1 MLTCNFLTWTWFH
14 YCLHTRQPLLI
25 LSLRPWARPL
35 LTALS
40 NNNSGSVSSNH
51 RPPSVTPAG
60 KNCLQAKPPW
70 HSQNSEKPLQVV
82 MLLFKDFGII
92 EVNRWDAKLV
102 PMTVKNNP
110 AQLLFPPAT
119 SMTTKPY
126 QPSSPP
132 TMNTVGTDTEVE
144 TLSMRMK
151 MQSENDLP
159 RYIYRSGAKATTNWM
174 LFPFSKIQ
182 YCNTSLS
189 RNASFLNAQKRHT
202 YQDTY
207 DGHCLLQ
214 KNQKQCRGLQL
225 TGKWK

>member
-14 YCLHTRQPLLI
+14 YCLHTRPASPDS
-25 LSLRPWARPL
+25 SLRPWARTL

-40 NNNSGSVSSNH
+40 NLITLGLSPATTRHLSH
-51 RPPSVTPAG
+51 PSRQ
-60 KNCLQAKPPW
+60 NCLQAKPPW

-144 TLSMRMK
+144 TLSMKWKCSQRMIFP
-151 MQSENDLP
+151 DT
-159 RYIYRSGAKATTNWM
+159 YIDPGSKSHHSWM
-174 LFPFSKIQ
+174 LFPFLKFSIATLHSLGMHPSQKCSKDTHIKILMMGTAC
-182 YCNTSLS
+182 YRKI
-189 RNASFLNAQKRHT
+189 RNNVEV
-202 YQDTY
+202 Y
-207 DGHCLLQ
+207 
-214 KNQKQCRGLQL
+214 N
-225 TGKWK
+225 